1 MNPNPRRL
9 QLPLWAV
16 LGNGFFIISD
26 IRNVTLA
33 KEIFQAVVEVLEG
46 NVLTNQIENKFTQ
59 WAGHR
64 CSFCL
69 YARPM

>member
-1 MNPNPRRL
+1 MNPNPGRL

-16 LGNGFFIISD
+16 LGNGFFVIPD
-26 IRNVTLA
+26 IRNAAPA

-46 NVLTNQIENKFTQ
+46 NVSTNQIENKFTQ

-64 CSFCL
+64 RTWCW
-69 YARPM
+69 YAKPM